1 MRVRHLLGHTAG
13 LPDFDGPITVEDLF
27 DWPGVTARLAA
38 QAPAWEPGTA
48 GGYHSVTFGFLVGEV
63 VRRVTGRS
71 LGTFFA
77 EEVAGPLGADFH
89 IGLAAEHDHR
99 VAPLI
104 ADPQGDKPPGFLV
117 GVSDSR
123 TEAWRRAEVPAI
135 NGFGNA
141 RSVAAVQS
149 VLACEGV
156 SGGVRLLSPAGAER
170 VFEEQFHGED
180 RVLGAPMRY
189 GLGFRVENRTCTW
202 GGWGGSIVLAD
213 ADHRLAV
220 SYVMNQAL
228 WDDGYEPRARRRA
241 GRLRSDHG
249 LAFRREQ
256 ARQEAQHQCRPHH
269 VRQQRRLH
277 PAGPAAL
284 HGEQRPHH
292 RRCQYQRRVCGS
304 PSSKG
309 RTSRSPGGRRTRR
322 TARRGRR
329 LPPPRPS
336 RARSPPPTAS
346 NRGGRG
352 KARR

>member
-1 MRVRHLLGHTAG
+1 MADISGSCEDRFSEVQDVLAASLATDDVGASVAVFVDGEPVVDLWGGYLDTARTVPWERDTITTVWSTTKTMTALCALVLADRGDLDLDAPVARYWPEFSAAGKESVRVRHLLGHTAG

-228 WDDGYEPRARRRA
+228 WDDGYSR
-241 GRLRSDHG
+241 G
-249 LAFRREQ
+249 LGVVLA
-256 ARQEAQHQCRPHH
+256 AYEAI
-269 VRQQRRLH
+269 
-277 PAGPAAL
+277 
-284 HGEQRPHH
+284 
-292 RRCQYQRRVCGS
+292 
-304 PSSKG
+304 
-309 RTSRSPGGRRTRR
+309 
-322 TARRGRR
+322 TA
-329 LPPPRPS
+329 
-336 RARSPPPTAS
+336 
-346 NRGGRG
+346 
-352 KARR
+352 